1 MYIVYKVNCVF
12 KNQQIDTNEIN
23 IEIDNVFSKI
33 MEARNY
39 INNIEYV
46 VINND
51 KCVINKVVS
60 EKPTDKDDDGYYL
73 VKNDIVENRV
83 DIYKK
88 KTTLLE
94 GYIYNSYDIKITKM
108 VFYEIKYVDKTVNTK
123 QISEVCNNLQRRI
136 DPKLNKLC
144 VLPENLLAELKRK
157 LDEKNKLNN

>member
-23 IEIDNVFSKI
+23 IEIDNVFNKI
-33 MEARNY
+33 LEARDY

-46 VINND
+46 VINNN
-51 KCVINKVVS
+51 KCVINKVVN
-60 EKPTDKDDDGYYL
+60 EKPTDKYDDGYYL

>member
-108 VFYEIKYVDKTVNTK
+108 VFYEIKYVDKTINTK
-123 QISEVCNNLQRRI
+123 QISEVCSNLQRRV
-136 DPKLNKLC
+136 DPTLNKLC
-144 VLPENLLAELKRK
+144 VLPEDLLSELKRK